1 MPARFVAAVRAQ
13 QPHAEP
19 GYLLFDVAPCQA
31 LVGQHR
37 GAGDNQPGLDG
48 DGQQVQADLPLAQ
61 LRVRQAP
68 GDGHSVGRGDQIEL
82 EALARPTSP
91 ALGTIYQ
98 CPDCEQ
104 RYLDQRRCPDCNL
117 VCRRLDSGG
126 LCPHCDEPVASAT
139 SPTPRRPQRPTDSN
153 TSGGRHRADPTAT
166 TGQVR

>member
-1 MPARFVAAVRAQ
+1 MVLQDELALEGVEHRLDPLSDAPEAAMPARFVAAVRAQ

-19 GYLLFDVAPCQA
+19 GYLLFDVAPRQA

-82 EALARPTSP
+82 EAQS
-91 ALGTIYQ
+91 
-98 CPDCEQ
+98 
-104 RYLDQRRCPDCNL
+104 
-117 VCRRLDSGG
+117 
-126 LCPHCDEPVASAT
+126 
-139 SPTPRRPQRPTDSN
+139 
-153 TSGGRHRADPTAT
+153 
-166 TGQVR
+166 